1 MPSKGNQTHDA
12 VQTNER
18 ILIMATK
25 SFLSQ
30 LTPLDAQRLQ
40 KSVKATVQNSGRLTF
55 AMDAVN
61 EMQLT
66 EDKSIIILAAGN
78 GDLGAVISVKG
89 DPEAFALK
97 KCGAYFYVSF
107 KNYLQQAGVDYKSQR
122 IIYDITELDEKYK
135 GRTLYKFERRILS
148 KGDKEESDPTETAE
162 ERHESPP
169 AAPETASTPSGG
181 EAPTSPAP
189 ETADASAPVSAP
201 SDAIPPP
208 PPPMPPEEQT
218 PEELQGGTAQ

>member
-1 MPSKGNQTHDA
+1 
-12 VQTNER
+12 
-18 ILIMATK
+18 MATK

-61 EMQLT
+61 DMKLT

-78 GDLGAVISVKG
+78 GDLGAVISEKG
-89 DPEAFALK
+89 DPEAFVLK
-97 KCGAYFYVSF
+97 KCGTYFYVSF

-135 GRTLYKFERRILS
+135 GRTLYKFERRILL
-148 KGDKEESDPTETAE
+148 KGDKEESDPTETGE
-162 ERHESPP
+162 EKQEMPP
-169 AAPETASTPSGG
+169 AAPEAASTPSDG
-181 EAPTSPAP
+181 EAPAPAATEAADAPEGVPAP
-189 ETADASAPVSAP
+189 AGEAPAEKALGGLHEHLVESEGASASEPVAEGESA
-201 SDAIPPP
+201 
-208 PPPMPPEEQT
+208 Q
-218 PEELQGGTAQ
+218 

>member
-1 MPSKGNQTHDA
+1 
-12 VQTNER
+12 
-18 ILIMATK
+18 MATK

-30 LTPLDAQRLQ
+30 LTQLDAQRLQ

-61 EMQLT
+61 DMKLT
-66 EDKSIIILAAGN
+66 EDKSIIILAAEN
-78 GDLGAVISVKG
+78 GDLGAVISEKG

-135 GRTLYKFERRILS
+135 GRTLYKFERRILP
-148 KGDKEESDPTETAE
+148 KGDKDEPDPTETAE
-162 ERHESPP
+162 EKQEAPPPPP
-169 AAPETASTPSGG
+169 AAPETASTPSVGN
-181 EAPTSPAP
+181 APTSAAPAATDAPVPVPAP
-189 ETADASAPVSAP
+189 SGD
-201 SDAIPPP
+201 IPPP
-208 PPPMPPEEQT
+208 PPPADEPPGEIQE
-218 PEELQGGTAQ
+218 GAAQ

>member
-1 MPSKGNQTHDA
+1 
-12 VQTNER
+12 
-18 ILIMATK
+18 MATK

-61 EMQLT
+61 DMKLT

-97 KCGAYFYVSF
+97 KCGTYFYVSF

-135 GRTLYKFERRILS
+135 GRTLYKFERRILP
-148 KGDKEESDPTETAE
+148 KGDKEESDTTETAE
-162 ERHESPP
+162 EKQETPP
-169 AAPETASTPSGG
+169 VAPEAASTPSGD
-181 EAPTSPAP
+181 EPPASAAP
-189 ETADASAPVSAP
+189 ETVNAPEGVP
-201 SDAIPPP
+201 
-208 PPPMPPEEQT
+208 T
-218 PEELQGGTAQ
+218 PAGETPAEKVPDDPHEHPAESEGALAVEPGAEGETAR

>member
-1 MPSKGNQTHDA
+1 
-12 VQTNER
+12 
-18 ILIMATK
+18 MATK

-30 LTPLDAQRLQ
+30 LKQLDAQRLQ

-61 EMQLT
+61 DMKLT
-66 EDKSIIILAAGN
+66 EDKSIIILAAEN
-78 GDLGAVISVKG
+78 GDLGAVISEKG

-135 GRTLYKFERRILS
+135 GRTLYKFERRILQ
-148 KGDKEESDPTETAE
+148 KGDKDEPDPTETAE
-162 ERHESPP
+162 ERQEASPPPP
-169 AAPETASTPSGG
+169 AAPETASTPSVGDVPTPATP
-181 EAPTSPAP
+181 EATDAPAP
-189 ETADASAPVSAP
+189 VYAPP
-201 SDAIPPP
+201 GEMPPP
-208 PPPMPPEEQT
+208 PPPADEP
-218 PEELQGGTAQ
+218 QGEIQEGMAQ

>member
-1 MPSKGNQTHDA
+1 
-12 VQTNER
+12 
-18 ILIMATK
+18 MATK

-61 EMQLT
+61 DMKLT

-78 GDLGAVISVKG
+78 GDLGAVISEKG

-135 GRTLYKFERRILS
+135 GKTLYKFERRILQR
-148 KGDKEESDPTETAE
+148 GDKDEPDPTETAE
-162 ERHESPP
+162 EKQDAPPPPP
-169 AAPETASTPSGG
+169 AAPETASTPSVGD
-181 EAPTSPAP
+181 APTSATPEATDAP
-189 ETADASAPVSAP
+189 TPVSAP
-201 SDAIPPP
+201 SGEMPPP
-208 PPPMPPEEQT
+208 PPPADEPQEEIQ
-218 PEELQGGTAQ
+218 EGTAQ

>member
-1 MPSKGNQTHDA
+1 
-12 VQTNER
+12 
-18 ILIMATK
+18 MATK

-30 LTPLDAQRLQ
+30 LKQLDAQRLQ

-61 EMQLT
+61 DMKLT
-66 EDKSIIILAAGN
+66 EDKSIIILAAEN
-78 GDLGAVISVKG
+78 GDLGAVISEKG

-135 GRTLYKFERRILS
+135 GRTLYKFERRILQ
-148 KGDKEESDPTETAE
+148 KGDKDEPDPTETAE
-162 ERHESPP
+162 ERQEAPPPPP
-169 AAPETASTPSGG
+169 AAPETASTPSVGDVPTPATP
-181 EAPTSPAP
+181 EATDAPAP
-189 ETADASAPVSAP
+189 VYAPP
-201 SDAIPPP
+201 GEMPPP
-208 PPPMPPEEQT
+208 PPPADEP
-218 PEELQGGTAQ
+218 QGEIQEGTAQ

>member
-1 MPSKGNQTHDA
+1 
-12 VQTNER
+12 
-18 ILIMATK
+18 MATK
-25 SFLSQ
+25 NFLSQ
-30 LTPLDAQRLQ
+30 LKPLDAQRLQ

-61 EMQLT
+61 DMKLT
-66 EDKSIIILAAGN
+66 EDKSIIILAAEN
-78 GDLGAVISVKG
+78 GDLGAVISEKG

-107 KNYLQQAGVDYKSQR
+107 KNYLQQVGVDYKSQR

-162 ERHESPP
+162 EKQETPS
-169 AAPETASTPSGG
+169 AAPEAGSTPSGD
-181 EAPTSPAP
+181 EAPAPADPEAADAP
-189 ETADASAPVSAP
+189 EAVSEPSSALP
-201 SDAIPPP
+201 SPPP
-208 PPPMPPEEQT
+208 SLPPEEQT
-218 PEELQGGTAQ
+218 PEELQEETAQ